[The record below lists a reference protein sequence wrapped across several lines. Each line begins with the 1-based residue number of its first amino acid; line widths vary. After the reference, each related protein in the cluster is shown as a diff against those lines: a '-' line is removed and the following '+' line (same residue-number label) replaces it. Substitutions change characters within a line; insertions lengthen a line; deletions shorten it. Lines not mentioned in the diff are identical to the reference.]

1 MIEKNKKKEDLKNNN
16 NENDIFYKFALLTDP
31 VLSPFAIGTP
41 FIPLNYI
48 INFQKAGTI
57 IIMYILM
64 LYFNNFSLGAW
75 TYLALHGTY
84 GIIWILK
91 DNIFPDKSFQVKVSF
106 IGAICVALVLLLYWV
121 IGFIM
126 MIGWGD
132 QNPSPRKIFSC
143 FFIFSIGLFLMVCS
157 DLQKF
162 ITLKHKKGLITEYF
176 LEKNRNTNYFGEI
189 LVYLSFA
196 MISNHFVGYLIL
208 IAIWSSMFVS
218 RIYLKECSLR
228 KKEGY
233 KKYKENSYIILF
245 KFTQNDF
252 INILIYIAIIIFII
266 LCFVI

>member
-1 MIEKNKKKEDLKNNN
+1 MLEKNKKKEDLKNNN

-143 FFIFSIGLFLMVCS
+143 FFIFSIGLFLMVCT

-162 ITLKHKKGLITEYF
+162 ITLKYKKGLIDEYF
-176 LEKNRNTNYFGEI
+176 FAINRNCNYFGEV

-196 MISNHFVGYLIL
+196 MCTNRVVCYLIL
-208 IAIWSSMFVS
+208 ITIWLSIFVN

-228 KKEGY
+228 KKDGY
-233 KKYKENSYIILF
+233 EKYRKKSYIFLF
-245 KFTQNDF
+245 KFFDNDF
-252 INILIYIAIIIFII
+252 YNFLVYFAIF
-266 LCFVI
+266 CFVILCLII